1 MVNAHASNHVGLRF
15 HRVAQLNMCLFIFE
29 VQHRIIMKWKNRQGS
44 GNVEDR
50 RGMSGKMGAGLGLVG
65 TVVVVIIA
73 LLTGSD
79 PTQLLNQVNVNSPTE
94 QTTATSE
101 LNDEASQF
109 VSVVLKETE
118 VVWEKVFMEQL
129 NARYEHPKLV
139 LFTGQVES
147 ACGFASAASGPF
159 YCPADKKAYIDLSF
173 YSDLKNRFNAP
184 GDFSMAYVIA
194 HEIGHHVQNLLG
206 ASDKVQQLRGTVSEE
221 EYNKASVMLE
231 LQADFYAGLWAHHA
245 QSINNILEEGDIEE
259 ALNAA
264 NAIGD
269 DRLQMEAQG
278 YIVPESFT
286 HGTSEQRMFWFKKGF
301 KSGNINDGNT
311 FK

>member
-1 MVNAHASNHVGLRF
+1 
-15 HRVAQLNMCLFIFE
+15 
-29 VQHRIIMKWKNRQGS
+29 MKWRNREGS

-65 TVVVVIIA
+65 TIVVVIIA

-79 PTQLLNQVNVNSPTE
+79 PSQLLNQVNVTQPTE
-94 QTTATSE
+94 QTAPTGE

-118 VVWEKVFMEQL
+118 VVWEKVFIEQL
-129 NARYEHPKLV
+129 NAQYEHPKLV
-139 LFTGQVES
+139 LFTGQVQS
-147 ACGFASAASGPF
+147 ACGNASAAMGPF
-159 YCPADKKAYIDLSF
+159 YCPADQKAYIDLSF
-173 YSDLKNRFNAP
+173 YSELKDRFNAP

-206 ASDKVQQLRGTVSEE
+206 TSDKVQQLRGTVSEE
-221 EYNKASVMLE
+221 EFNKASVMLE

-245 QSINNILEEGDIEE
+245 QSVNNILEEGDIEE

-278 YIVPESFT
+278 YVVPESFT

-311 FK
+311 FNEVASQ